1 MDSIAAPLGQL
12 FHSPRMSVCLWFL
25 SKGHRNGQHWDRRAK
40 TVFMNVR
47 KLDHMMGRT
56 HRDLSAKD
64 ITCVADTYHTWRDAE
79 GAKDYADVL
88 GFCKAEPLEKIH
100 RRGHVLP
107 SARYVGAEGSKDDG
121 KPFQEKMA
129 RLSAQWRE
137 QQAGAARLD
146 AAIAANLVRP
156 GFGNH
161 EPILEEISNN
171 YQNHFTKV

>member
-25 SKGHRNGQHWDRRAK
+25 SKGHHNGQQRDRRAE
-40 TVFMNVR
+40 TVFMDIR
-47 KLDHMMGRT
+47 KLGHMMGRT

-64 ITCVADTYHTWRDAE
+64 IACIADTYHAWRDAE
-79 GAKDYADVL
+79 GAKDYADVP
-88 GFCKAEPLEKIH
+88 GFCKAAPLEEIR
-100 RRGHVLP
+100 RRGHVLLP
-107 SARYVGAEGSKDDG
+107 GRYVGAEDLEDDG
-121 KPFQEKMA
+121 KSFQEKMA

-137 QQAGAARLD
+137 QQAGATRPD

-161 EPILEEISNN
+161 EPILEGISNN
-171 YQNHFTKV
+171 YQNHFTKA